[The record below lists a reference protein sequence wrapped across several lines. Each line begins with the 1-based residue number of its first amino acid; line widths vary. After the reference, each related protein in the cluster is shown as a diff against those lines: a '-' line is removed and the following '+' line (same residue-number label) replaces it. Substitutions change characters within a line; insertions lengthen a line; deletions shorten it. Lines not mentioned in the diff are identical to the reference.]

1 MKYELLVDS
10 RPNEVVIALL
20 KDRQL
25 IELHKEPIGTKF
37 SVGDI
42 YLAKVK
48 KIISGLNATFVDV
61 GYEKDGFLHYLDL
74 GSKFKTF
81 QSFNQKNTAGKLN
94 TASLRHFRHQPEL
107 EKSGSIDDVLNA
119 GEQIMVQVAKE
130 PISTKGP
137 RLTTEITIAGR
148 YMVLVPFSKKVS
160 VSQKISSNEEKKRLK
175 KLVESIK
182 PPGFGVIIRTV
193 AEGKMVAELDSD
205 IKFLY
210 KKWQTLCKQSKKA
223 KAPHKILGEL
233 SRTASLLRDVL
244 SDDFTSILVNNEKL
258 FNEIKDYIGTI
269 SPNQQKIVKH
279 YKGNFPLFQKFS
291 IERQIKSSFGKTVT
305 MRKSTYL
312 VIEHTEAMHVIDVNS
327 GKRVN
332 SKQDQEANA
341 LEVNLI
347 AAEEVAR
354 QLRLRDMGGIIVV
367 DFIDMYNGENRK
379 ELYNSLVKFMAE
391 DKAKHHILPPSRFG
405 LVEITRQRVRPVL
418 HIETKEGCPS
428 CKGTGKIEASILL
441 IDEIGQK
448 LAKAV
453 NKSNNITIK
462 THPFVASYINKG
474 WFKNQRR
481 TWAKE
486 LGCKL
491 SVQEDTTYTLLQYRF
506 FTKDRKVITV
516 S

>member
-20 KDRQL
+20 RDKQL
-25 IELHKEPIGTKF
+25 LELHKEPVGTKF

-42 YLAKVK
+42 FLAKVK
-48 KIISGLNATFVDV
+48 KIITGLNATFVDV

-74 GSKFKTF
+74 GIKFKTF
-81 QSFNQKNTAGKLN
+81 QKFTERNIGGKLN
-94 TASLRHFRHQPEL
+94 TASLRNFKLEPEID
-107 EKSGSIDDVLNA
+107 KSGSINDVLKSGN
-119 GEQIMVQVAKE
+119 QILVQVAKE

-137 RLTTEITIAGR
+137 RLTTEVTIAGR
-148 YMVLVPFSKKVS
+148 YMVLVPFSNKVS
-160 VSQKISSNEEKKRLK
+160 ISQKIESNEEKKRLK
-175 KLVESIK
+175 KLVQSIK

-193 AEGKMVAELDSD
+193 AQGKMVAELDAD

-210 KKWQTLCKQSKKA
+210 KKWQKMYKQTKKVTPPA
-223 KAPHKILGEL
+223 KVLGEL
-233 SRTASLLRDVL
+233 GRTASLLRDVL
-244 SDDFTSILVNNEKL
+244 NDDFVSILVNDEKL
-258 FNEIKDYIGTI
+258 HLEIKDYITTI
-269 SPNQQKIVKH
+269 SPDQEKIVRL
-279 YKGNFPLFQKFS
+279 YKGNVPLFQKFQ

-379 ELYNSLVKFMAE
+379 KLFDSLVGFMSN

-418 HIETKEGCPS
+418 NIETKEGCPS

-453 NKSNNITIK
+453 NKSENVILK
-462 THPFVASYINKG
+462 THPFVASHINKG

-481 TWAKE
+481 TWANDY
-486 LGCKL
+486 GCKL
-491 SVQEDTTYTLLQYRF
+491 TVEEDTTYHLLQYRF
-506 FTKDRKVITV
+506 FNKERKVINV
-516 S
+516 